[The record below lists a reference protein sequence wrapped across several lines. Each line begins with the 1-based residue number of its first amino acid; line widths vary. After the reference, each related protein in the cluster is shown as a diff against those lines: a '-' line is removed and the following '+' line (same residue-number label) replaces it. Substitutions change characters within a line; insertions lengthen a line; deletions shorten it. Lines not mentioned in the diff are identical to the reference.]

1 MGREVPDVIC
11 RMYDLRYKDVINL
24 HDGRRLGY
32 VCDVDIDTAN
42 ACVLA
47 LVIYGRP
54 RFFGLF
60 GREDDIIIQWCN
72 IRSIGDDIIIVDCNL
87 GQKGP
92 CPPPR
97 RFWGRR

>member
-1 MGREVPDVIC
+1 MIC
-11 RMYDLRYKDVINL
+11 RMYDLRYKDVINI
-24 HDGRRLGY
+24 HDGRRLGC
-32 VCDVDIDTAN
+32 VCDVEIDTAN

-60 GREDDIIIQWCN
+60 GREEDIVIKWCN
-72 IRSIGDDIIIVDCNL
+72 IKNIGDDIIIVDCNF
-87 GQKGP
+87 GVNMG
-92 CPPPR
+92 CPPR